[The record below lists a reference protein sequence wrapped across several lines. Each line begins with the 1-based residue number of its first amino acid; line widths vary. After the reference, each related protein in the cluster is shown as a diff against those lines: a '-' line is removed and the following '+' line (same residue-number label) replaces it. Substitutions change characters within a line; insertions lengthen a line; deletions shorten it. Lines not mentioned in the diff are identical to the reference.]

1 MAAVQMLA
9 KLSRQRPESH
19 FLAYSIN
26 ALYWYPLSIELTQKG
41 ILMSTRYKIRQKMF
55 SIGDDFWIEN
65 QEGRRVFKVDGKA
78 LRLRK
83 TLIFEDLNGNKLC
96 QIQERW
102 LPIRETMAID
112 GPDGEQIALV
122 KKALI
127 APLRDRWSVNV
138 NNAPDLTVQG
148 NILDH
153 EYTIKEGWNK
163 VAEVSKRWL
172 SLTDTY
178 GVEIDS
184 GQNDILILAVAIA
197 IDMMAHD
204 DDDKKPKRSKRT
216 ESR

>member
-1 MAAVQMLA
+1 ML
-9 KLSRQRPESH
+9 
-19 FLAYSIN
+19 
-26 ALYWYPLSIELTQKG
+26 
-41 ILMSTRYKIRQKMF
+41 TRYKIRQKMF

-65 QEGRRVFKVDGKA
+65 QESRRVFKVDGKA

-138 NNAPDLTVQG
+138 NNGPDLTVQG

-216 ESR
+216 ESQ

>member
-1 MAAVQMLA
+1 
-9 KLSRQRPESH
+9 
-19 FLAYSIN
+19 
-26 ALYWYPLSIELTQKG
+26 
-41 ILMSTRYKIRQKMF
+41 MF

-65 QEGRRVFKVDGKA
+65 QEGQRVFKVDGKA

-83 TLIFEDLNGNKLC
+83 TLIFEDMKGNKLC

-112 GPDGEQIALV
+112 GPDGEPIARV

-127 APLRDRWSVNV
+127 APLRDHWSVDVKNG
-138 NNAPDLTVQG
+138 PDLEVQG
-148 NILDH
+148 NILDL
-153 EYTIKEGWNK
+153 EYTIKQGWSK
-163 VAEVSKRWL
+163 IAEVSKKWF

-204 DDDKKPKRSKRT
+204 DDDKKPKRKETR
-216 ESR
+216 

>member
-1 MAAVQMLA
+1 
-9 KLSRQRPESH
+9 
-19 FLAYSIN
+19 
-26 ALYWYPLSIELTQKG
+26 
-41 ILMSTRYKIRQKMF
+41 MSTRYKIRQKMF

-83 TLIFEDLNGNKLC
+83 TLIFEDMNGEKLC

-112 GPDGEQIALV
+112 GPDGEQIAVV

-127 APLRDRWSVNV
+127 APLRDRWSVSVKNG
-138 NNAPDLTVQG
+138 PDLDVQG

-153 EYTIKEGWNK
+153 EYAIKQGWSK
-163 VAEVSKRWL
+163 IAEVSKKWL

-178 GVEIDS
+178 GVEIDE
-184 GQNDILILAVAIA
+184 GQDDILILAVAVA

-204 DDDKKPKRSKRT
+204 DDDKKPKRAKRKD
-216 ESR
+216 EG